1 MTEFEPCVPRLLQ
14 TATHVLDA
22 GCGPQGSFWW
32 KYKPDHVAMV
42 AVDLYFQPPT
52 LPANTSFRQSD
63 LVEFCVQEENRGK
76 FDLCV
81 ADHVLEHVPDPLLA
95 MQAMNQ
101 VLVMGGLVHIGIPD
115 AEMFTN
121 RFYHLIHP
129 DGGGHISKIT
139 RKSME
144 DIATQAGF
152 VVEEANLWPDD
163 WLWFRTLYDFKGRGL
178 EYTTREDIDFVADVF
193 LKELTPAKGY
203 NYGWEY
209 VVRKIKVI
217 PEVVPLQKPALEP
230 ISSPTN
236 FRKFIIRGLRKL
248 TRMLQ

>member
-1 MTEFEPCVPRLLQ
+1 MTDFEPCVPRLLQ

-42 AVDLYFQPPT
+42 AVDLYFQPPA
-52 LPANTSFRQSD
+52 LPANTRFKQSD

-95 MQAMNQ
+95 MHAMNQ

-139 RKSME
+139 HKTME
-144 DIATQAGF
+144 DIAAQAGF
-152 VVEEANLWPDD
+152 VVEEVNLWPDD
-163 WLWFRTLYDFKGRGL
+163 WLWFRKLYDFKGRGL
-178 EYTTREDIDFVADVF
+178 EYTTREDIDFLADVF
-193 LKELTPAKGY
+193 LKELTPEKGY
-203 NYGWEY
+203 NYGWEF
-209 VVRKIKVI
+209 VVRKIKDI
-217 PEVVPLQKPALEP
+217 PEVAPPQKPTLKP
-230 ISSPTN
+230 ISSPTS

-248 TRMLQ
+248 IRMLQ

>member
-63 LVEFCVQEENRGK
+63 LVEFCVQEENWGK

-101 VLVMGGLVHIGIPD
+101 VLVMDGLVHIGIPD

-139 RKSME
+139 RESME
-144 DIATQAGF
+144 DIALKAGF
-152 VVEEANLWPDD
+152 IVDEVRLWPDD
-163 WLWFRTLYDFKGRGL
+163 WLWFRTLFDINGHGL
-178 EYTTREDIDFVADVF
+178 KYSTQDDIYHIADVF
-193 LKELTPAKGY
+193 LKELTPEKGY
-203 NYGWEY
+203 NYGWEF
-209 VVRKIKVI
+209 VARKIKDVNA
-217 PEVVPLQKPALEP
+217 VVPVVEPPLEP
-230 ISSPTN
+230 IKSPFS
-236 FRKFIIRGLRKL
+236 FRKLIIRGLKKL
-248 TRMLQ
+248 IRMLE